1 LETKLYR
8 WVIWPLW
15 YVVLPLVLAIA
26 IVSLLASSGEPTAGS
41 LPESGLLGWLR
52 WFARDQKV
60 PAIIVFFTIV
70 EMVIYQLRNTLPFA
84 DKLGLINARGVP
96 PERRR
101 EFEDASHLL
110 DDVSRA
116 LRSSDVR
123 KALSESAQSEID
135 QAMQELSQAMRKAPL
150 DLARFDEAR
159 SHAHSVAEAHLSRFR
174 RSDLREYAESILV
187 AVGVALLLR
196 AVLFEAFQIP
206 SGSML
211 PTLQIRDHIFVNKFT
226 YGPKIPFSD
235 RRVLSSL
242 PPKRGDV
249 IVFEF
254 PDPNPNAARVDYIKR
269 AIALP
274 GDLLEVHGGH
284 PVINGWPVPY
294 CRVGEYTFGEETGYT
309 QTTEL
314 FVEFLG
320 ENSYLTML
328 EGGREHVHEGPY
340 RVAAGEFWV
349 LGDNRDNSM
358 DSRAWTPRV
367 KTEKG
372 DEKGAGVPFDNVKGR
387 AMFVWLSFNE
397 QKVDPLGVTWDRLFT
412 QVMGKPRLPKEANPE
427 LKAGIDRCLGERPQV
442 TDPPAP
448 NVHAPV
454 GEGHR
459 RTRR

>member
-1 LETKLYR
+1 METKLYR
-8 WVIWPLW
+8 WVLWPFW
-15 YVVLPLVLAIA
+15 YVVLPFVLAIG
-26 IVSLLASSGEPTAGS
+26 IVSLLAGSGDSGS
-41 LPESGLLGWLR
+41 LPESGLFGWLR

-84 DKLGLINARGVP
+84 DRLGLTNARGVP
-96 PERRR
+96 PQRRR

-116 LRSSDVR
+116 LKAKDVQ
-123 KALSESAQSEID
+123 KALNEDALAEIDHAMQALSE
-135 QAMQELSQAMRKAPL
+135 AMRQNPL
-150 DLARFDEAR
+150 DVERFDRAR
-159 SHAHSVAEAHLSRFR
+159 GEAHEAADKHLARFR
-174 RSDLREYAESILV
+174 RSDVREYTESILV

-226 YGPKIPFSD
+226 YGPKIPFTEK
-235 RRVLSSL
+235 RVLADL
-242 PPKRGDV
+242 PPERGDV
-249 IVFEF
+249 IVFEY
-254 PDPNPNAARVDYIKR
+254 PDPNPGNARVDYIKR

-274 GDLLEVHGGH
+274 GDLLEVRGGH

-294 CRVGEYTFGEETGYT
+294 CRVGEYTFGQETGYE

-320 ENSYLTML
+320 KYSYLTML
-328 EGGREHVHEGPY
+328 EGGREHVVEGPY
-340 RVAAGEFWV
+340 RVAVGEFWV

-358 DSRAWTPRV
+358 DSRAWLQ
-367 KTEKG
+367 G
-372 DEKGAGVPFDNVKGR
+372 KGAGVPFDNVKGR

-412 QVMGKPRLPKEANPE
+412 QVMGKPRLPKEASPE
-427 LKAGIDRCLGERPQV
+427 LKDGIDRCLRERPAV
-442 TDPPAP
+442 TDPPPP
-448 NVHAPV
+448 NAHAPLP
-454 GEGHR
+454 GTSHR
-459 RTRR
+459 RKML